1 MTDKNL
7 SLEKDNVELEDK
19 LQQSN
24 LRKRK
29 LEDNVTISETEIKRI
44 KLELVSSKEEN
55 QKLKRFKEVA
65 KEKET
70 ELKKIIER
78 KNNNLNLLLRQ
89 IQKLKPDT
97 RE

>member
-19 LQQSN
+19 LQESH

-29 LEDNVTISETEIKRI
+29 LEEDVTSSETEIKKI
-44 KLELVSSKEEN
+44 KLELVSTTEEN
-55 QKLKRFKEVA
+55 QKLNRFKELA
-65 KEKET
+65 EERET
-70 ELKKIIER
+70 GLRKIIAR